1 MKSIYSVEIDTVFG
15 KKSIEVYNCDVMDF
29 DEKIDV
35 LTVSACHRAYMPT
48 SRSLIENLQENGIS
62 VQALSASPLI
72 DLRTLCNVWLSQPIN
87 RSTSG
92 IKHIGCVEFEYYYDS
107 ENQWVINDY
116 KLSYSLKSYFSM
128 LSIALTHDVD
138 IETVV
143 LPFIG
148 TGSQNGDASSI
159 IVPMVYECRMFLRTN
174 PKIKRI
180 IFVERSP
187 RKAEYIA
194 SYLRN
199 ISSVWQKERHLDG
212 TQVFISYSSTDE
224 DVAKKLQTEFN
235 QRGVKTWFAPLKIKE
250 EFPEEIID
258 AIAESN
264 YFAII
269 LSKASMASRHV
280 QVELQTAFD
289 NKDMKIKPI
298 FIENAVPPAKFDYF
312 LKIWQHKN
320 AFDPPI
326 DKRIEEFVDELIE
339 EISLTVDEKSE

>member
-1 MKSIYSVEIDTVFG
+1 MKSMYSVSVDTVFG

-48 SRSLIENLQENGIS
+48 SRSLIESLLEKGIS
-62 VQALSASPLI
+62 VQSLSASPLI
-72 DLRTLCNVWLSQPIN
+72 DLRALCNVWLSQPIN

-92 IKHIGCVEFEYYYDS
+92 IKHIGCVEFEYYYDN
-107 ENQWVINDY
+107 ENQWVVNDY
-116 KLSYSLKSYFSM
+116 KLAYSLKSYFSM
-128 LSIALTHDVD
+128 LSIALTHDID

-159 IVPMVYECRMFLRTN
+159 IDPLVYECRMFLRTN

-180 IFVERSP
+180 IFVERSQ

-199 ISSVWQKERHLDG
+199 ASLLWKKERRLDNA
-212 TQVFISYSSTDE
+212 QVFISYSSTDE
-224 DVAKKLQTEFN
+224 EIAKKLQAEFT
-235 QRGVKTWFAPLKIKE
+235 QKGVKTWFAPLKVKVD
-250 EFPEEIID
+250 FSEEIMA

-264 YFAII
+264 YFAIL
-269 LSKASMASRHV
+269 LSKASMSSRHV
-280 QVELQTAFD
+280 LSELRTAFD
-289 NKDMKIKPI
+289 NNAMTIKPI
-298 FIENAVPPAKFDYF
+298 FIENTVPPAKLDYF
-312 LKIWQHKN
+312 LKNWQHKN
-320 AFDPPI
+320 AFEPPI
-326 DKRIEEFVDELIE
+326 DKRIEEFVDEVIE
-339 EISLTVDEKSE
+339 EIALSVSEEQE